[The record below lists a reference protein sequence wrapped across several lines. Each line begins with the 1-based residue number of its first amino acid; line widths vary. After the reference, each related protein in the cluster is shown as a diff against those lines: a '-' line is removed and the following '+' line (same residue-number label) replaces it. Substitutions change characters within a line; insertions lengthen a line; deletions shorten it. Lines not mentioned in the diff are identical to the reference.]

1 MNLTLTRLI
10 LLTGRGSWKR
20 LIGIAGGIAIGV
32 ALFLSLWGAAAGLE
46 SRDERSAWMSPHTKV
61 AEVDGTPVPLTDSTA
76 LLARDDDHFRGAP
89 VSRIGIAL
97 TPASTVEL
105 PDGVPIPSPGEY
117 LASAAMI
124 DLIDSVPSDQLG
136 DRFGTRA
143 GELPEELVA
152 GPDSLVI
159 VEGLEESELREQR
172 SVMLVS
178 SFAGAEGTGSNSD
191 YRTIM
196 LIGAIAV
203 FLPVILL
210 VGIVTQLGAAQRSER
225 FQTLRL
231 IGATPRVLIRM
242 SAIEMALTSLLGA
255 LAGVALAWALRPLL
269 AQIVVND
276 TRFFTND
283 LSVTPIVTA
292 LVVLA
297 MVIAATLASARRVQK
312 AGIGPLGITRQTHE
326 KRPSPLRA
334 IPLLAGLAAMAVATL
349 ANESLSAA
357 IIQILLVVGF
367 LLTSIGIITSGPWL
381 VWLTAAFA
389 ADRVNS
395 AANVIAVNRIRRT
408 PAAVFR
414 SVSGL
419 VLAVFMASVFAGGA
433 SVVGQITEP
442 VETPGLLPLD
452 SMYAR
457 VSADV
462 DSDEIRGSLDGVEGV
477 AEIVAAYRVGEL
489 TPGGA
494 TDPLIVSSADAA
506 ALGFESLPDSAF
518 ASFDLVAFLSVA
530 AADVPV
536 LSPADP
542 PTTLNHPDVLFIRT
556 DGQRDSME
564 RAQTTAVAAGISAR
578 PPLSRSELAD
588 LGTLSV
594 INSLAALAYVGVAIV
609 VVIAGISLAVAT
621 AAAILDRR
629 RVFGLMRLIGMPN
642 GMLRRIV
649 AIEAVV
655 PLLATLAVTI
665 GLGFLVAWMIVTG
678 GGQTTRWPDPRY
690 FVTLAISAVLALSAV
705 FATFGTIRKNTT
717 IVSTRFE

>member
-10 LLTGRGSWKR
+10 LLTGKGSWKR
-20 LIGIAGGIAIGV
+20 LIGIACGIAIGV

-269 AQIVVND
+269 AQLVVND

-312 AGIGPLGITRQTHE
+312 AGIGPLGITRQTRE

-477 AEIVAAYRVGEL
+477 TEIVAAYRVGA
-489 TPGGA
+489 GA
-494 TDPLIVSSADAA
+494 TGPLIVSSADAA

-518 ASFDLVAFLSVA
+518 VSFDLVAFLSMA
-530 AADVPV
+530 AADAPV

-542 PTTLNHPDVLFIRT
+542 PTTLNPDVLFIRT

>member
-76 LLARDDDHFRGAP
+76 LLVRDDDHFRGAP

-269 AQIVVND
+269 AQLVVND

-477 AEIVAAYRVGEL
+477 TEIVAAYRVGA
-489 TPGGA
+489 GA
-494 TDPLIVSSADAA
+494 TGPLIVSSADAA

-518 ASFDLVAFLSVA
+518 VSFDLVAFLSMA
-530 AADVPV
+530 AADAPV

-542 PTTLNHPDVLFIRT
+542 PTTLNPDVLFIRT

>member
-292 LVVLA
+292 LIVLA

-312 AGIGPLGITRQTHE
+312 AGIGPLGITRQTRE

-477 AEIVAAYRVGEL
+477 TEIVAAYRVGA
-489 TPGGA
+489 GA
-494 TDPLIVSSADAA
+494 TGPLIVSSADAA

-518 ASFDLVAFLSVA
+518 VSFDLVAFLSMA
-530 AADVPV
+530 AADAPV

-542 PTTLNHPDVLFIRT
+542 PTTLNPDVLFIRT

>member
-312 AGIGPLGITRQTHE
+312 AGIGPLGITRQTRE

-477 AEIVAAYRVGEL
+477 TEIVAAYRVGA
-489 TPGGA
+489 GA
-494 TDPLIVSSADAA
+494 TGPLIVSSADAA

-518 ASFDLVAFLSVA
+518 VSFDLVAFLSMA
-530 AADVPV
+530 AADAPV

-542 PTTLNHPDVLFIRT
+542 PTTLNPDVLFIRT